1 MRNETES
8 KQNQNQN
15 IAHSFDQSYTILYTI
30 FVSASGLVLVG
41 RASPVVP
48 GSRRAELRPRLAVL

>member
-15 IAHSFDQSYTILYTI
+15 IAHSFDQSLYLCQPQGW
-30 FVSASGLVLVG
+30 FWS
-41 RASPVVP
+41 
-48 GSRRAELRPRLAVL
+48 AVLLLLFQEVGGRS